1 MEQNKNFLKVGE
13 KVVFKPKT
21 EGLDYALESGKV
33 YTADIDRYTDEI
45 SFNMA
50 PDITLPEKLYTTD
63 EDNKFVNKVVDR
75 YNITKEGTVGV
86 MLSGL
91 KGSGKTI
98 MMKRIAL
105 ESKLPIL
112 LIDKSFYPKDLIS
125 LFNKLAD
132 TQICILMDEVDK
144 LGERYDDDYLLKVL
158 DGINSSGKKLMIFT
172 CNDDEDVNEYL
183 KDRCSRIRYW
193 RDYGEMPASMIQA
206 VLEDKLD
213 DKTEIKPLT
222 DFIQEKFACASF
234 DNIASFADEVNACPN
249 DTYEDL
255 FNDMNLSEK

>member
-1 MEQNKNFLKVGE
+1 MEQNKTFLKVGE

-21 EGLDYALESGKV
+21 EGLDYELEGGKV
-33 YTADIDRYTDEI
+33 YTVEIDRYSDEI
-45 SFNMA
+45 TFNVA
-50 PDITLPEKLYTTD
+50 PAISLPEKLYTTTD
-63 EDNKFVNKVVDR
+63 DDKFVNKIVSR
-75 YNITKEGTVGV
+75 YNISKEGVTGV

-105 ESKLPIL
+105 ESGLPII
-112 LIDKSFYPKDLIS
+112 LIDKSFYPRHLIN
-125 LFNKLAD
+125 LFNKLSA
-132 TQICILMDEVDK
+132 TPVCILMDEVDK
-144 LGERYDDDYLLKVL
+144 LGDDYSDDYLLKVL

-172 CNDDEDVNEYL
+172 CNDDEDISEYL

-193 RDYGEMPASMIQA
+193 KEYGETPASMIQA
-206 VLEDKLD
+206 ILEDKLD

-222 DFIQEKFACASF
+222 DFIQENFACISF

-249 DTYEDL
+249 DTYEEL
-255 FNDMNLSEK
+255 FNDMNLSSK

>member
-1 MEQNKNFLKVGE
+1 MEQNKTFLKVGE

-21 EGLDYALESGKV
+21 EGLDYELEGGKV
-33 YTADIDRYTDEI
+33 YTVDIDRYSDEI
-45 SFNMA
+45 TFNIA
-50 PDITLPEKLYTTD
+50 PDISLPEKLYTTTD
-63 EDNKFVNKVVDR
+63 DDKFVNKVINR
-75 YNITKEGTVGV
+75 YNVSKEGVTGV

-105 ESKLPIL
+105 ESGLPIV
-112 LIDKSFYPKDLIS
+112 LIDKGFYPRHLIN
-125 LFNKLAD
+125 LFNKLS
-132 TQICILMDEVDK
+132 TTPVCILMDEVDK
-144 LGERYDDDYLLKVL
+144 LGDDYSDDYLLKVL

-172 CNDDEDVNEYL
+172 CNDDEDISEYL

-193 RDYGEMPASMIQA
+193 KEYGETPASMIQA
-206 VLEDKLD
+206 ILEDKLD

-222 DFIQEKFACASF
+222 DFIQEKFECASF

-255 FNDMNLSEK
+255 FNDMNLSSK

>member
-45 SFNMA
+45 SFNTA

-91 KGSGKTI
+91 KGSGKTL
-98 MMKRIAL
+98 MAKATAMR
-105 ESKLPIL
+105 SNLPI
-112 LIDKSFYPKDLIS
+112 I
-125 LFNKLAD
+125 
-132 TQICILMDEVDK
+132 V
-144 LGERYDDDYLLKVL
+144 V
-158 DGINSSGKKLMIFT
+158 SGSVRAK
-172 CNDDEDVNEYL
+172 ESV
-183 KDRCSRIRYW
+183 
-193 RDYGEMPASMIQA
+193 
-206 VLEDKLD
+206 
-213 DKTEIKPLT
+213 
-222 DFIQEKFACASF
+222 
-234 DNIASFADEVNACPN
+234 
-249 DTYEDL
+249 
-255 FNDMNLSEK
+255 